1 MIACHARFR
10 PKADMSWTWI
20 NRGTEA
26 NVRIYLALVLMLIS
40 VVAAASEDF
49 DKRVAIAKALEN
61 TPQGQAYVRVLYGAI
76 GDYVQK
82 TMFRCFPSDKKA
94 DTERFTLVADILAN
108 GKAARVQV
116 QPETEMSG
124 CFRAGFSSAP
134 FPELPGYAKG
144 GSLPIFINVK
154 IIH

>member
-1 MIACHARFR
+1 M
-10 PKADMSWTWI
+10 
-20 NRGTEA
+20 
-26 NVRIYLALVLMLIS
+26 RIYLSLVLMLIP
-40 VVAAASEDF
+40 VIATASDDF
-49 DKRVAIAKALEN
+49 DQRVATAKALED
-61 TPQGQAYVRVLYGAI
+61 TPQGQAYDRVLYGAI
-76 GDYVQK
+76 GDYIQK

-124 CFRAGFSSAP
+124 CFRASFAGAP

-144 GSLPIFINVK
+144 GPLPIFINMK
-154 IIH
+154 IVH